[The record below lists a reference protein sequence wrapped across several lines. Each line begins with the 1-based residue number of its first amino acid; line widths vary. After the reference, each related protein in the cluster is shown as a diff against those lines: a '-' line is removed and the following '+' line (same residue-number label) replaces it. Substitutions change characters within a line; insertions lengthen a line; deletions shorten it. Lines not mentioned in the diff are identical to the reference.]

1 MEGSEGFARPH
12 NVCAPAAERETSQEN
27 RGLRPV
33 LIDSDIL
40 IEVSR
45 ARDEAI
51 LARWDQLSQGDTAL
65 LCSPVTVAEL
75 WHGARPSEHATLNAL
90 FAAFNCIPIDM
101 KIGQRAGDYLRRF
114 AKSHHVELGDALIAA
129 TVSIHK
135 LDLWT
140 SNRRHYPMKDIVF
153 Y

>member
-1 MEGSEGFARPH
+1 MKS
-12 NVCAPAAERETSQEN
+12 
-27 RGLRPV
+27 V

-45 ARDEAI
+45 ARNSAL
-51 LARWDQLSQGDTAL
+51 LARWDQLSRNDTPL
-65 LCSPVTVAEL
+65 LCSPVTVAEF
-75 WHGARPSEHATLNAL
+75 WHGARPQEHQTLHAL
-90 FAAFNCIPIDM
+90 FTTLDCVSIDTT
-101 KIGQRAGDYLRRF
+101 IGQKAGEYLRQY

-129 TVSIHK
+129 TASTHK

-140 SNRRHYPMKDIVF
+140 RNRRHYPMKDLVF

>member
-1 MEGSEGFARPH
+1 MKS
-12 NVCAPAAERETSQEN
+12 
-27 RGLRPV
+27 V

-45 ARDEAI
+45 AKDETI
-51 LARWDQLSQGDTAL
+51 LVRWDQFSQGDTAA

-75 WHGARPSEHATLNAL
+75 WHGARPQEHSTFNAL
-90 FAAFNCIPIDM
+90 FAAIHCIPIDI
-101 KIGQRAGDYLRRF
+101 KIGQRAGNYLRQY

-135 LDLWT
+135 LELWT
-140 SNRRHYPMKDIVF
+140 RNRRHYPMKDISF

>member
-1 MEGSEGFARPH
+1 LSA
-12 NVCAPAAERETSQEN
+12 
-27 RGLRPV
+27 V

-45 ARDEAI
+45 ARDEDI
-51 LARWDQLSQGDTAL
+51 LSRWDRLSREDTAL
-65 LCSPVTVAEL
+65 MCSPVTVAEL
-75 WHGARPSEHATLNAL
+75 WHGARPQEHATLNAL
-90 FAAFNCIPIDM
+90 FGAIHCIPIDIR
-101 KIGQRAGDYLRRF
+101 IGQRAGEYLRQY
-114 AKSHHVELGDALIAA
+114 AGSYHVELGDALIAA

-140 SNRRHYPMKDIVF
+140 RNRKHYPMKDVAF